1 MSWQEQLRR
10 LDAQL
15 EQGDLTRQQYQA
27 RREDVLAEASL
38 MSADLPANRK
48 ADAAPTPPKTQ
59 PPQSDTTGAAAPQAE
74 PQPEPQDG
82 TAQENPAPPQTTPPP
97 AAPQNQPSS
106 APESPAVQP
115 PPTRPPRPSAAS
127 LMATPR
133 PTTAPSPADQQ
144 PTERIMAPGRPGPSP
159 TTPAAARQDMSLPPI
174 APAQRHKHPVRN
186 HPPQGGSAP
195 DPGGKRGSVPTGVFL
210 AFGVFVALTVII
222 GIMWLIGRLAHDQD
236 AASPP
241 PAAAPT
247 TTAATELIERLPR
260 LPGAMNPH
268 SSTFGIPRGVK
279 LKLYNQT
286 EADVFTK
293 NKVRSVTWMGSS
305 RGDLGYTLLIAENT
319 DEAAAARTTR
329 ELVTLTARGFERTT
343 LPDRHNT
350 LRSYRLLTSSS
361 NVYFTGYTS
370 GRYTVRA
377 AIAKIP
383 PGAASALSDELSVV
397 LDELVRVLPPDR

>member
-15 EQGDLTRQQYQA
+15 EQGDLTRQQYHA

-38 MSADLPANRK
+38 MPADLPGNRK
-48 ADAAPTPPKTQ
+48 DAAPTAPKTH
-59 PPQSDTTGAAAPQAE
+59 
-74 PQPEPQDG
+74 
-82 TAQENPAPPQTTPPP
+82 PPP
-97 AAPQNQPSS
+97 APQ
-106 APESPAVQP
+106 SPAVQP

-127 LMATPR
+127 LMATPQ
-133 PTTAPSPADQQ
+133 PTAPSPADHQ
-144 PTERIMAPGRPGPSP
+144 PTERMMAPGRPAPAANA
-159 TTPAAARQDMSLPPI
+159 PAAARQDMSLPPI

-186 HPPQGGSAP
+186 QPPHSAPGPGPAP
-195 DPGGKRGSVPTGVFL
+195 DPGGKRGSLPTGVFL
-210 AFGVFVALTVII
+210 AFGVFVALAVII

-241 PAAAPT
+241 SAAAPT

-268 SSTFGIPRGVK
+268 SSTFSIPRGVK

-329 ELVTLTARGFERTT
+329 ELVSLTARGFERTT

-383 PGAASALSDELSVV
+383 PGAASALSDELSIV
-397 LDELVRVLPPDR
+397 LDDLVRVLPPDR